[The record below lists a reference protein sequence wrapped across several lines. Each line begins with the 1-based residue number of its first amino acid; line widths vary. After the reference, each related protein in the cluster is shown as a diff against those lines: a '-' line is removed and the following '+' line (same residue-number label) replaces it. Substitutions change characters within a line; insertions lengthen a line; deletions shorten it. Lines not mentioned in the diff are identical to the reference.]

1 MGLARRG
8 RSALVL
14 GALFTVAMLPGCAS
28 SNDGSSGSSQSPIR
42 HIVIVVKENHSFDN
56 YFNSLETPPRKLPH
70 CASMTEA
77 SDCEYGSSDIPAYY
91 RYASDFGYGNRYF
104 TDIRGP
110 SWPNLMMMIAGQTP
124 LLDDP
129 AAPTTEWTCP
139 NYCYSFPTIGD
150 RLSDAGVTWRN
161 YGTKL
166 YDPFLSIDRYATD
179 TEHNADE
186 LRFFDDVSAGMLPS
200 VVWVRPSAPESE
212 HPGYDISQGEQW
224 TVGVVNAIMRS
235 SYWSSTAILLT
246 WDDAGDVVDH
256 VPPPVVEREGSG
268 VPIRYGHRVA
278 LIVISPYTPAG
289 TVSQVLLSHVS
300 LLRFIED
307 VFQVRS
313 LTFRDQTAN
322 GLSEF
327 FDFTRAA
334 RPPEIL

>member
-1 MGLARRG
+1 
-8 RSALVL
+8 
-14 GALFTVAMLPGCAS
+14 
-28 SNDGSSGSSQSPIR
+28 
-42 HIVIVVKENHSFDN
+42 
-56 YFNSLETPPRKLPH
+56 
-70 CASMTEA
+70 
-77 SDCEYGSSDIPAYY
+77 
-91 RYASDFGYGNRYF
+91 
-104 TDIRGP
+104 
-110 SWPNLMMMIAGQTP
+110 
-124 LLDDP
+124 
-129 AAPTTEWTCP
+129 
-139 NYCYSFPTIGD
+139 
-150 RLSDAGVTWRN
+150 GVTWRN

-186 LRFFDDVSAGMLPS
+186 LRFFDDVIAGMLPS

-334 RPPEIL
+334 RPPEILRQVDLFIEILGRPPDHLDSHQHVHLGGVAREASIEAARRLDVPLRGVGRNVTVCGGFYGQQRDFGPYLEGVSFENLLRLLDGMPAGWNELTCHPG